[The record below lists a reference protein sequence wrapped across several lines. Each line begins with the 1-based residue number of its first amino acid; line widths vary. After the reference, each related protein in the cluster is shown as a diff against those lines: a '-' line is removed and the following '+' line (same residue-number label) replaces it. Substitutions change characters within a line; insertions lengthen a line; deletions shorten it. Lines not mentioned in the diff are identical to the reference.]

1 MQDLMVTVPIP
12 PLLALGFLIGVILLL
27 IGYRENSDLTRRNHL
42 IGLGLIVIGI
52 MIPVTPITWYVYLAV
67 TTVLVLGL
75 IEITILAVG
84 LIIGI
89 ILMSLGV
96 KTYSKSQ

>member
-1 MQDLMVTVPIP
+1 MQDLMFTVPIP

-42 IGLGLIVIGI
+42 IGLGFIVIGI
-52 MIPVTPITWYVYLAV
+52 MIPVTPISWYGYLAV

-75 IEITILAVG
+75 IEIAILAVG

-89 ILMSLGV
+89 ILMYLGA

>member
-1 MQDLMVTVPIP
+1 MQEQMFTVPIP

-27 IGYRENSDLTRRNHL
+27 IGYRENSDLSRRNHL
-42 IGLGLIVIGI
+42 IGSGLIVIGI
-52 MIPVTPITWYVYLAV
+52 MIPVTPITWYGYLAV

-75 IEITILAVG
+75 LEIAILAVA
-84 LIIGI
+84 LIFGI
-89 ILMSLGV
+89 ILMYLGA